1 MGRWDVSQKRI
12 MREFPAIANEIR
24 DWPLEHLWQWRGG
37 GGGGEMGEVQKKY
50 LRKGKLKEKSHLTPN
65 NPK

>member
-1 MGRWDVSQKRI
+1 MAVER
-12 MREFPAIANEIR
+12 
-24 DWPLEHLWQWRGG
+24 G

-50 LRKGKLKEKSHLTPN
+50 SQKGKLKEKSHLTPN

>member
-1 MGRWDVSQKRI
+1 MAVEG
-12 MREFPAIANEIR
+12 
-24 DWPLEHLWQWRGG
+24 GG

-50 LRKGKLKEKSHLTPN
+50 SRKGKLKEKSHLTPN